1 MVSLSPLT
9 AKNIHRHELIGLN
22 VEIIKST
29 DKNLIGMQ
37 GCIVDETKQM
47 LVIDLIGSKS
57 NTTASRRVSIEKKNS
72 SFRFQLPNE
81 ELVDV
86 DGSLLNSKSENRI
99 KNVIRKRW

>member
-1 MVSLSPLT
+1 MVSLNPLT

-22 VEIIKST
+22 VEIIHST
-29 DKNLIGMQ
+29 DKHLIGMQ

-47 LVIDLIGSKS
+47 LVLELVSDS
-57 NTTASRRVSIEKKNS
+57 NTTIRKTITKKNCA
-72 SFRFQLPNE
+72 FRFQLPNN

-86 DGSLLNSKSENRI
+86 DGCLLNSRSENRI